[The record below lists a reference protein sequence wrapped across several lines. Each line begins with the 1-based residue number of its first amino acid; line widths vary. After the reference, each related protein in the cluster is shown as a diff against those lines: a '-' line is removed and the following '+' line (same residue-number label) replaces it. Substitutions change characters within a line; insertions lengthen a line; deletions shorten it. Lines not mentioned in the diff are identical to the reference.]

1 MVLAAVG
8 DLQFDVVAA
17 RLESEYGVTVSID
30 RLPYVAARWIVGD
43 AAAVGDIRWP
53 YGGVP
58 RLRDRAGRLVVLFR
72 ALRDLDYCV
81 ERNPGV
87 EFRRLA

>member
-1 MVLAAVG
+1 
-8 DLQFDVVAA
+8 
-17 RLESEYGVTVSID
+17 
-30 RLPYVAARWIVGD
+30 VAARWIEADPGMIAD
-43 AAAVGDIRWP
+43 MRWP

-72 ALRDLDYCV
+72 SLRDLDYCV

-87 EFRRLA
+87 ELKRLA